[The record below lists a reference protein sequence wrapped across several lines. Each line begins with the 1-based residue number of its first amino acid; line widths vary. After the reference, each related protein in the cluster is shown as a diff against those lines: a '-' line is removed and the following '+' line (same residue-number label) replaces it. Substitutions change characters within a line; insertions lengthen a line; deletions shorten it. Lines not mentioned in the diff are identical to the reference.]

1 MSYKYY
7 VAGKEITQ
15 SEKDKLIGGT
25 GEKALYSPKGQPGIP
40 FAVSGEHFKVRG
52 DRLDINDQLLRECLN
67 TVKLDIDKTFIIQR
81 FVDSEDKL
89 IIPQKGAVY
98 GCW

>member
-7 VAGKEITQ
+7 VGGKEITQ
-15 SEKDKLIGGT
+15 SEKDKIIGGT
-25 GEKALYSPKGQPGIP
+25 AEKTLYSPKGQPGIP
-40 FAVSGEHFKVRG
+40 FAVASDYFNVSGNK
-52 DRLDINDQLLRECLN
+52 LDINDPLLRECLN
-67 TVKLDIDKTFIIQR
+67 ATKLDIEKTFIIQR

-89 IIPQKGAVY
+89 IIPQKGAIY